1 MKAIVTN
8 KRGITIVSFEGHLTF
23 SHTTKLK
30 ETLQELYER
39 KKNKKVAFNFE
50 KLEFVGSSGIKSF
63 IKMLKEF
70 NKDTQKPRFY
80 GLSLEYQRLF
90 KAFEGR
96 TPFFIFNDEHEAL
109 KSYRW
114 TSNKRWIATKR
125 TGRA

>member
-8 KRGITIVSFEGHLTF
+8 KQGVIIVSFEGHLSF

-50 KLEFVGSSGIKSF
+50 KLEFVGSSGIKPF

-70 NKDTQKPRFY
+70 NKETQKPRFY
-80 GLSLEYQRLF
+80 GLSTEYQRLF

-96 TPFFIFNDEHEAL
+96 NPFFIFNDEREAL
-109 KSYRW
+109 KSYRF
-114 TSNKRWIATKR
+114 TPNKRWIATKR
-125 TGRA
+125 TARA